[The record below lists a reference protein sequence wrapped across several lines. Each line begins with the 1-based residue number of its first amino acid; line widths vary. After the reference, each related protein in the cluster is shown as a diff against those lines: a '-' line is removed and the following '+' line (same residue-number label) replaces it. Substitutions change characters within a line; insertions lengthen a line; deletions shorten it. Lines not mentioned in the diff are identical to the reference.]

1 MQGLCDRG
9 RVGPHGVAPVGRVQA
24 PDTLA
29 LRRRERSGLVRWDR
43 LFEDLEGQLHDEE
56 LAQRDADVVDR
67 IRAERSRITLG
78 ERLRRHRGPIHLVLQ
93 RGRLIVGDVLDAGAG
108 WVVVQDGARG
118 RALVP
123 TAVVVEIEGLGW
135 AGQGTEGVSA
145 QLGLGHPLR
154 ALARDRAVVEIEDV
168 IGRSLVGTIDAV
180 GADAVEVALHPR
192 DEPRRPANVWR
203 RPTIPFSAIVCVTAL
218 GPA

>member
-1 MQGLCDRG
+1 M
-9 RVGPHGVAPVGRVQA
+9 
-24 PDTLA
+24 
-29 LRRRERSGLVRWDR
+29 RWDR
-43 LFEDLEGQLHDEE
+43 LFEDLEGQLRDEE

-78 ERLRRHRGPIHLVLQ
+78 ERLRRHRGPIHLVLL
-93 RGRLIVGDVLDAGAG
+93 RGRLIVGDLIDAGSD
-108 WVVVQDGARG
+108 WVLVQDGARG
-118 RALVP
+118 PALVP
-123 TAVVVEIEGLGW
+123 IGAVVEIEGLGW
-135 AGQGTEGVSA
+135 AGHDREGVSA
-145 QLGLGHPLR
+145 ALGLGHPLR

-180 GADAVEVALHPR
+180 GADAFEIALHPR

-203 RPTIPFSAIVCVTAL
+203 RPTIPFAAIVCVTAL